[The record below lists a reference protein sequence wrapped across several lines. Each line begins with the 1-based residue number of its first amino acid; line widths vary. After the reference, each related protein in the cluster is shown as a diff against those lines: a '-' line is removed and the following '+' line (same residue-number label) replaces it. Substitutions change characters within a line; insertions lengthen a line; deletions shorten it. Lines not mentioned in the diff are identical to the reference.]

1 MDTIDQLK
9 RPLRDLRISV
19 TDRCN
24 FRCRY
29 CMPVEVFG
37 PNYQFLPR
45 EEILRFSEIEQIA
58 KSFVSLGVNKLRITG
73 GEPLLRKDLTD
84 LIAKLSKIEGVDDI
98 AMTTNAALLGK
109 YAEGLKASGLH
120 RVTVSLDS
128 LDAEIFA
135 AMNGVGAKP
144 AKVIEGIDAALAAG
158 LKVKLNTVVK
168 KKVND
173 QSVIELVEFARE
185 RGIAIRFIEYMDTGN
200 VNGWKMD
207 EVVASAELLENILT
221 KFPLIAIKNK
231 LGSTAKNYRL
241 EDLDNGFEVGF
252 ISSVTQP
259 FCSDCNRARLSAD
272 GHIFTCLFASLGADV
287 KGLVRGG
294 ANEQELL
301 EFLSGIWSKRTDRY
315 SELRSDSTVDLPK
328 AEMSYL
334 GG

>member
-1 MDTIDQLK
+1 
-9 RPLRDLRISV
+9 
-19 TDRCN
+19 
-24 FRCRY
+24 
-29 CMPVEVFG
+29 MPVEVFG
-37 PNYQFLPR
+37 ADYQFLPR

-58 KSFVSLGVNKLRITG
+58 RSFVSLGVNKLRITG

-84 LIAKLSKIEGVDDI
+84 LIAKLSQLEGVDDI
-98 AMTTNAALLGK
+98 AMTTNAALLKK
-109 YAEGLKASGLH
+109 YAVGLKEAGLH

-128 LDAEIFA
+128 LDPEIFA

-144 AKVIEGIDAALAAG
+144 AKVVEGIDAALAAG

-168 KKVND
+168 KSVNEHGVTD
-173 QSVIELVEFARE
+173 LVEFASE
-185 RGIAIRFIEYMDTGN
+185 RAIPIRFIEYMDTGN

-207 EVVASAELLENILT
+207 EVVPSTELLEALI
-221 KFPLIAIKNK
+221 KDFPLIPRDNK
-231 LGSTAKNYRL
+231 LGSTAKNYHL
-241 EDLDNGFEVGF
+241 ETQQDGFEVGF

-272 GHIFTCLFASLGADV
+272 GHVFTCLFASLGADV
-287 KGLVRGG
+287 KGLLRRG
-294 ANEQELL
+294 ATEAELL
-301 EFLSGIWSKRTDRY
+301 DFLSAIWNKRTDRY